1 MAMNQ
6 QSYASQLAKLLPRGL
21 LWAETASN
29 KVGSL
34 IDAMATEMARID
46 ARSDDML
53 NEADP
58 RTTFELLPDWER
70 NYGLPENCSLE
81 AQNLQERI
89 ESLVAKVN
97 FEGSLSIPFF
107 IELAASIGFEIT
119 ITEFDVFTVDSDVD
133 QPLNGIEWRY
143 TWQVNAP
150 EETITYFTV
159 DSDVDMPLAKWGNQ
173 LLECTFN
180 RTKPAHTTILFAY
193 GGQN

>member
-29 KVGSL
+29 KIGSL
-34 IDAMATEMARID
+34 IDAMAAEMARID

-81 AQNLQERI
+81 AQNLEQRI
-89 ESLVAKVN
+89 EALVAKVN

-107 IELAASIGFEIT
+107 IDLAASIGFEIT
-119 ITEFDVFTVDSDVD
+119 ITEFDVYTFESNVEAPFYGV
-133 QPLNGIEWRY
+133 EWRY
-143 TWQVNAP
+143 AWQVNAP
-150 EETITYFTV
+150 AVTVTYRTTE
-159 DSDVDMPLAKWGNQ
+159 SDVETPFASWGNE
-173 LLECTFN
+173 LLECTFQ
-180 RTKPAHTTILFAY
+180 RTKPGHTRVFFTY
-193 GGQN
+193 GGQ

>member
-29 KVGSL
+29 KIGSL
-34 IDAMATEMARID
+34 IDAMAAEMARID

-70 NYGLPENCSLE
+70 NYALPENCSLE
-81 AQNLQERI
+81 VQNVQQRI

-107 IELAASIGFEIT
+107 IQLAASIGFEIT
-119 ITEFDVFTVDSDVD
+119 ITEFDVYTFESNVEAPFADID
-133 QPLNGIEWRY
+133 WRY
-143 TWQVNAP
+143 VWQVNAP
-150 EETITYFTV
+150 EETVTYKSV
-159 DSDVDMPLAKWGNQ
+159 ESDVETAFASWGND
-173 LLECTFN
+173 LLECTFQ
-180 RTKPAHTTILFAY
+180 RTKTGHTRVLFTY
-193 GGQN
+193 GGQ